1 MNETVSFEAIPVN
14 LLPLLQAQ
22 YPSFR
27 DWYLAREAAKLRL
40 ETAALEVFPAPD
52 QAYEAARYLRSRIMR
67 WDREHPV
74 PLTAQ
79 DVEKVAGETKPRL
92 RLG

>member
-1 MNETVSFEAIPVN
+1 MSQTVSFEAIPAN

-22 YPSFR
+22 SPRFR
-27 DWYLAREAAKLRL
+27 DWLVARDAAKLRL

-67 WDREHPV
+67 WDSEHPL
-74 PLTAQ
+74 PLTAH
-79 DVEKVAGETKPRL
+79 DIETVAGEAMPRL